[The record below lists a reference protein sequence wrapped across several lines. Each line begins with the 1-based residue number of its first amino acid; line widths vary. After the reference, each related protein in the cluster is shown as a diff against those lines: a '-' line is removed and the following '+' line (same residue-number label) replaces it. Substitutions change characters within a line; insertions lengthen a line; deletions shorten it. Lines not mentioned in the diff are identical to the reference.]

1 MRTKPIRAPDE
12 FVNALNR
19 WSDDFSKQTGLP
31 KNNTATM
38 RRLAKLDGRLL
49 VKGIDWDWVI
59 WRKKKRI

>member
-1 MRTKPIRAPDE
+1 MKTKPIRAPAE
-12 FVNALNR
+12 FVSALDK
-19 WSDDFSKQTGLP
+19 WSTDFSTQTGLP

-59 WRKKKRI
+59 WRKGKK